1 MSDILDALSDGVL
14 DILVDVFN
22 IVFSW
27 CADFI
32 FKLWSFVFDGAE
44 ERGKSIVS
52 SISSMLSNITFDNF
66 ILLFFGFSLSI
77 VIVKVTLHI
86 IQILRGWRYGKY
98 KTCYHNC
105 YTLYECSAQFRSVFI
120 YDSSSF
126 GCSPRPRHY
135 YYIR

>member
-1 MSDILDALSDGVL
+1 MSDLLDSIANGVL
-14 DILVDVFN
+14 DVLVDVFN

-86 IQILRGWRYGKY
+86 IQILRG
-98 KTCYHNC
+98 
-105 YTLYECSAQFRSVFI
+105 
-120 YDSSSF
+120 
-126 GCSPRPRHY
+126 
-135 YYIR
+135 